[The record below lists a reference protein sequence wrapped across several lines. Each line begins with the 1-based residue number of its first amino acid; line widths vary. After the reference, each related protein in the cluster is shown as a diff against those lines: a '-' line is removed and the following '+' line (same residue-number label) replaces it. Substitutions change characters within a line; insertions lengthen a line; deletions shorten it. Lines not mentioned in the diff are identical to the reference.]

1 MERDIAMKRTCA
13 ALLSVA
19 LIIGLSSCNT
29 QTPPDGSSV
38 TGDSQGNVSTVESDI
53 SHTGTS
59 SSESTSPVENNTVS
73 TATKETSSGSVTQP
87 SSEPSSEITF
97 PVKPKRPAQQTSW
110 LINNQRTGALTK
122 IRSERSQI
130 NTFDSQWAYTH
141 HGAINWFKG
150 KIYTLW
156 SNGRFNEDDCG
167 QRVMLSSTSDF
178 KKWETEILV
187 DSQSGIGSPPY
198 QIPLGLFTDGET
210 LTAYYM
216 VREYDSTM
224 VTKAWDGYPLRPFSN
239 VKYSSIGNGTYYVRT
254 TDGVNWSKPEKL
266 FHTPTSAHTTDTL
279 TGRIFGTGG
288 ARISYTDDPSGLTG
302 WTNSGLT
309 DAQVEDA
316 YKRGAKMLVEGTIYQ
331 TKDYVLHYLFRTETG
346 YLWHTESYD
355 NGETWSNVY
364 PTQFTNDM
372 HMTYFGRLPDGRI
385 YYIGTPNYSGT
396 NARSTLML
404 YISEDG
410 INFGEQYILRDE
422 TDYRMQQIG
431 FAKGGAWGYPRSFI
445 HDGYIYVI
453 YSKQKEVM
461 EVTRVAIADLN
472 SSKAK
477 EKVTFSDS
485 QARLFNFDSQA
496 QVDKVQALGD
506 SKLNYDSAEK
516 AMKVTVARGGDV
528 NNKAAFEIP
537 ASLLNSSANT
547 KEYPVLAIRV
557 KKNNYEHDYMG
568 PTRISTTK
576 SMQEIPSNPWVTL
589 SGTFYRMDDEWQTI
603 IIDFSD
609 RMRYPSSRWDKPVDP
624 VGWKL
629 FDGQW
634 QGLQISLAHPKYT
647 DINNST
653 FYVKWLG
660 TFKSVEDA
668 QKYVMLNG

>member
-1 MERDIAMKRTCA
+1 M
-13 ALLSVA
+13 LSVA
-19 LIIGLSSCNT
+19 LVIGLSSCKP
-29 QTPPDGSSV
+29 QTPQEGSSA
-38 TGDSQGNVSTVESDI
+38 TGHSQWNVSTAESET
-53 SHTGTS
+53 SHADTN
-59 SSESTSPVENNTVS
+59 SSESTAPDENNDVS
-73 TATKETSSGSVTQP
+73 SVTKGTSKNHTQTQQRPTGSGSVTQP
-87 SSEPSSEITF
+87 SSKITF

-110 LINNQRTGALTK
+110 LINNKRNGALTK

-130 NTFDSQWAYTH
+130 NTFDPKWAYTH
-141 HGAINWFKG
+141 HGAINGFKG

-167 QRVMLSSTSDF
+167 QRVMVSSTSDF
-178 KKWETEILV
+178 KKWETKILV

-216 VREYDSTM
+216 VREYESTK
-224 VTKAWDGYPLRPFSN
+224 VTKAWDGYPLRPVNN
-239 VKYSSIGNGTYYVRT
+239 VTYSSIGNGTYCVRT
-254 TDGVNWSKPEKL
+254 ADGVTWSKPERV

-279 TGRIFGTGG
+279 TGRLFGTGG
-288 ARISYTDDPSGLTG
+288 ASISYTDDPSGRTG
-302 WTNSGLT
+302 WIKSGLT
-309 DAQVEDA
+309 QAQEEDA
-316 YKRGAKMLVEGTIYQ
+316 YKRGAKMLVEGTVYQ
-331 TKDYVLHYLFRTETG
+331 TQDYVLHYLFRAETG

-355 NGETWSNVY
+355 NGDTWSNVY

-404 YISEDG
+404 YISKDG

-422 TDYRMQQIG
+422 TDYKMQLYG
-431 FAKGGAWGYPRSFI
+431 FAKGGAWGYPRSFV
-445 HDGYIYVI
+445 HEGYIYVV
-453 YSKQKEVM
+453 YSKYKEVM

-477 EKVTFSDS
+477 KPVTFSDS
-485 QARLFNFDSQA
+485 QARFFNFDSQA

-516 AMKVTVARGGDV
+516 AMKVTVTRGGDS

-537 ASLLNSSANT
+537 ASLLNNSANT

-557 KKNNYEHDYMG
+557 KKKNYDHDYMG

-609 RMRYPSSRWDKPVDP
+609 KMRYPNSVWKEPVDP
-624 VGWKL
+624 VGLKL

-634 QGLQISLAHPKYT
+634 RGLQISLAHPKYN
-647 DINNST
+647 DISDST
-653 FYVKWLG
+653 FHVKWLG

-668 QKYVMLNG
+668 QKYVMLQE